1 MQREEL
7 AMKGPSTRLMVFGIV
22 AAVMTGACAPMGRGM
37 GGRGMEGEGGP
48 PRGFRP
54 EGAEARYINPG
65 TLAALPGFTHAVK
78 VGLVT
83 YVSGEVAL
91 DSMGQL
97 VGAGDVRAQA
107 RQAFANLKEVLD
119 LARARPADVTKLTVY
134 VVNLAPGDLEAI
146 RQAAPAFFPQRNPPA
161 GTVVGVSALP
171 KAGLLIAVDAVAVSR
186 GELMPRE

>member
-1 MQREEL
+1 MTT
-7 AMKGPSTRLMVFGIV
+7 TRRV
-22 AAVMTGACAPMGRGM
+22 AAVIASVLAVACAPVGRGM
-37 GGRGMEGEGGP
+37 GGRGMEGGGEN
-48 PRGFRP
+48 RGRFGGLRP
-54 EGAEARYINPG
+54 EGVEPRYINPG

-91 DSMGQL
+91 DSTGQL

-107 RQAFANLKEVLD
+107 RQAFANLQVVLE

-134 VVNLAPGDLEAI
+134 VVNLMPGYIAAI
-146 RQAAPAFFPQRNPPA
+146 RQAAPAFFPDRNPPA
-161 GTVVGVSALP
+161 GTVVGVAALP
-171 KAGLLIAVDAVAVSR
+171 GAGLLIAVDAVAVTR